1 MKFLVLGSAG
11 MAGHTIYNYLIKQGH
26 NVDGFSRKEN
36 SITTNIVG
44 DIRNKELIKN
54 ILQVNKYDSVI
65 NCIGILNQNADNNR
79 ELAVYLNSYLPH
91 LLANLTKNTDTQVIH
106 MSTDCVFSG
115 KAGSYTEFDFK
126 DGESFYDRTKAL
138 GELEDNKNITFR
150 NSIIG
155 PDLNKNGIGL
165 LNWFLQQDGKIK
177 GYTKVLWTGVT
188 TLELA
193 KAMEYAAQ
201 VKATGLYNMVY
212 TNSISKMD
220 LLKLFNYYFRGDELE
235 IEPFEEFVSDKSLVR
250 TRLDFDY
257 IIPDYEKMVI
267 DLSRWLVENKHLYP
281 HYNLELVRK

>member
-11 MAGHTIYNYLIKQGH
+11 MAGHTISNYLFERGH
-26 NVDGFSRKEN
+26 LVDGFDRIKASK
-36 SITTNIVG
+36 TTNIIG
-44 DIRNKELIKN
+44 DIRDNTLIHSLIQN
-54 ILQVNKYDSVI
+54 NNYDSII

-91 LLANLTKNTDTQVIH
+91 LLADLTKKTDTQVIQ

-115 KAGSYTEFDFK
+115 KAGSYTEGDFK

-165 LNWFLQQDGKIK
+165 LNWFMLQQGAIK
-177 GYTKVLWTGVT
+177 GYTKAMWTGIT

-193 KAMEYAAQ
+193 KVMEYAAKI
-201 VKATGLYNMVY
+201 KATGLYNMVY